1 MERFQVTSRLQQGLD
16 IKTAGEF
23 VKEAIKCSGK
33 VTIRNAAKQ
42 GDAKLI
48 FNVMSL
54 NIKKGDVVEIG
65 INGGNEKE
73 DAAALQK
80 FAEEKF

>member
-1 MERFQVTSRLQQGLD
+1 VESFKFTVNLEYGLD

-33 VTIRNAAKQ
+33 VAVRNGSRQ

-54 NIKKGDVVEIG
+54 NIKNGDIIEITVD
-65 INGGNEKE
+65 GGNEKE
-73 DAAALQK
+73 DAERLKQYCARRL
-80 FAEEKF
+80 

>member
-1 MERFQVTSRLQQGLD
+1 MERIQFISRMTNGMSISL
-16 IKTAGEF
+16 AGEF

-33 VTIRNAAKQ
+33 VTIRNGTRQ

-54 NIKKGDVVEIG
+54 NIKEDDVIEIEVD
-65 INGGNEKE
+65 GGNEKE
-73 DAAALQK
+73 DAESLKK
-80 FAEEKF
+80 FLEENC

>member
-1 MERFQVTSRLQQGLD
+1 MVVFHFTSHLENGLD

-23 VKEAIKCSGK
+23 VKEAIKCNGK
-33 VTIRNAAKQ
+33 VTIQNGEKH

-54 NIKKGDVVEIG
+54 NIKAGDVIEIMIEG
-65 INGGNEKE
+65 DSETD
-73 DAAALQK
+73 DAAFL
-80 FAEEKF
+80 EKYVTENL

>member
-1 MERFQVTSRLQQGLD
+1 MVVFHFTSHLENGLD
-16 IKTAGEF
+16 IKKAGEF
-23 VKEAIKCSGK
+23 VKEAIKCTGK
-33 VTIRNAAKQ
+33 VMIRNGEKN

>member
-1 MERFQVTSRLQQGLD
+1 MERFQFTSRLANGMD

-23 VKEAIKCSGK
+23 VKEAIRCSGK
-33 VTIRNAAKQ
+33 VTMWNGARK

-54 NIKKGDVVEIG
+54 NIKEGDLIEIEVDG
-65 INGGNEKE
+65 ANEKE
-73 DAAALQK
+73 DAASLKK
-80 FAEEKF
+80 FAEENC